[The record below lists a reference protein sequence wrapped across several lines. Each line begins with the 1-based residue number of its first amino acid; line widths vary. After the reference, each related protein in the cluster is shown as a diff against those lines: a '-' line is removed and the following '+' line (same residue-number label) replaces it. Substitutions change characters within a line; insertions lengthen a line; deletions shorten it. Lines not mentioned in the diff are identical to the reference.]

1 MGAFG
6 FALRL
11 LLVGGI
17 AVLFFL
23 SFRLRRAHD

>member
-6 FALRL
+6 FAVRL
-11 LLVGGI
+11 VLLAASSVI
-17 AVLFFL
+17 FFL